1 MQYPLMSYQLS
12 FQLIHI
18 VHHYSGDRLLNRL
31 LKHAGMDPVG
41 YRAKVNSAFVALN
54 NLETFMAGAKR

>member
-1 MQYPLMSYQLS
+1 MNNKRS
-12 FQLIHI
+12 FQLIHTAPCLY
-18 VHHYSGDRLLNRL
+18 HRLLNRL